1 MLLVLVLALAAVG
14 VLLIL
19 LARLLRGYP
28 LAFLGLVAVVV
39 AGALE
44 IVVDQRLYLG
54 FHFIVLSLFSVIF
67 AGLWLY
73 KNKKWGFWWS
83 FGADLGIVTAAVLCT
98 SDETRVD
105 LDTFDIANESELLAL
120 IIPLAVMVAIGI
132 LGSLIVNWLI
142 PVIRRKNKNERKH
155 RTNTDT
161 LIGKCVPVVKDK
173 EDGRSQRAL
182 IGDVD
187 WAIEPFMPGETFKVG
202 DVVKIHQIKGVTLL
216 VTRSGKDYRKEM
228 RDKRKAEAEEARKK
242 REEAKAK
249 KAAEQA
255 KKAEEKKE
263 EPAPVVE
270 EPKPVEEPA
279 PVVEEPAP
287 IVEEPAPIVEE
298 PAPVVEEPAPIVE
311 EPKPVKVKAEFVPFN
326 VRLVQADDFVREA
339 YNELKSEIL
348 SYGIKSRVST
358 TGDTFRLHKKE
369 YCKMVVAGKY
379 LKLYLALNPDD
390 YKDTTYPYE
399 DASRMGAHEK
409 TPFVFKIKSGLSIRR
424 AKVLIADAAKKDE
437 LVQGE
442 VVKHNHFEDVKDFK
456 Y

>member
-1 MLLVLVLALAAVG
+1 MPLVICLGVAAIG

-28 LAFLGLVAVVV
+28 LAFLGLVLVVG
-39 AGALE
+39 AGAAE
-44 IVVDQRLYLG
+44 ILFDERLYLG
-54 FHFIVLSLFSVIF
+54 LDFILFSLLSVIF

-83 FGADLGIVTAAVLCT
+83 LGADIAIVVAAV
-98 SDETRVD
+98 VAAPVKAD
-105 LDTFDIANESELLAL
+105 LETFDISNPTELMAVV
-120 IIPLAVMVAIGI
+120 IPLAAFIAIGL
-132 LGSLIVNWLI
+132 LGSLIFCLLVPAI
-142 PVIRRKNKNERKH
+142 QRKSKDERKH
-155 RTNTDT
+155 RTNTDM
-161 LIGKCVPVVKDK
+161 LLGKSITIVKSD
-173 EDGRSQRAL
+173 EDGHSQRAI

-187 WAIEPFMPGETFKVG
+187 WAVAPFLPGEKFKVG
-202 DVVKIHQIKGVTLL
+202 DVVKVHEIKGVTLL
-216 VTRSGKDYRKEM
+216 CTRSGKDFRKEM
-228 RDKRKAEAEEARKK
+228 KDKRKAEAEEERRR

-249 KAAEQA
+249 KLAS
-255 KKAEEKKE
+255 KEEKR
-263 EPAPVVE
+263 VE
-270 EPKPVEEPA
+270 EVKEEPA

-287 IVEEPAPIVEE
+287 IVEKPAPVVEEPAPIVEE
-298 PAPVVEEPAPIVE
+298 PAPVVEEPAPVVE

-379 LKLYLALNPDD
+379 LKLYLALNPED

-424 AKVLIADAAKKDE
+424 AKVLIADAAKKEE

>member
-1 MLLVLVLALAAVG
+1 MPLVICLGVAAIG

-28 LAFLGLVAVVV
+28 LALLGLVLVLGAGV
-39 AGALE
+39 AE
-44 IVVDQRLYLG
+44 ILFDERLYLG
-54 FHFIVLSLFSVIF
+54 LDFIVLSLLTVVF

-73 KNKKWGFWWS
+73 KNKRWAFWWS
-83 FGADLGIVTAAVLCT
+83 LGADAGIIAAAIVASKVRASLDSIDFSDQEQLFALVIPFGAFV
-98 SDETRVD
+98 
-105 LDTFDIANESELLAL
+105 AL
-120 IIPLAVMVAIGI
+120 GI
-132 LGSLIVNWLI
+132 LGCLIFCLLVPKI
-142 PVIRRKNKNERKH
+142 QRKNKDERKH
-155 RTNTDT
+155 RTNSDR
-161 LIGKCVPVVKDK
+161 LIGKTFTIVKEG
-173 EDGRSQRAL
+173 EDGHSQRAL
-182 IGDVD
+182 VGDVD
-187 WAIEPFMPGETFKVG
+187 WAVEPFLPGDKFKVG
-202 DVVKIHQIKGVTLL
+202 DVVKVHEIKGVTLL
-216 VTRSGKDYRKEM
+216 VTRDGKDYRKEVK
-228 RDKRKAEAEEARKK
+228 DKRKAEAEAERRR

-249 KAAEQA
+249 KAAA
-255 KKAEEKKE
+255 KEEKKVEEVKE
-263 EPAPVVE
+263 EPKHVE
-270 EPKPVEEPA
+270 EPK

-298 PAPVVEEPAPIVE
+298 PAPVVEEPAPVVE

-379 LKLYLALNPDD
+379 LKLYLALNPED